1 MNETPKPHPY
11 SVDAV
16 PGYATGGGNASV
28 PEAVAQAKSP
38 MPTGNPAVAPGAA
51 TYWHPGSPG
60 PMPGQPQAAAWGA
73 PPHKAS
79 GGVSRMYTRHLR
91 SLQTV
96 RDPSVADWDSTKRR
110 QELRRANR
118 WLYLGYMGEAG
129 LAFLFMQ
136 NVLGRSSSAS
146 LEWLTPVLALAVVSA
161 IIAVSGPIGKI
172 AGAKSRTS
180 MPLAAL
186 LLTLPLTMAVLIVAA
201 RSFHAQVTNGVA
213 SDANGGLGQSAGD
226 HMGTTMVIVDTLL
239 GLMFGVVY
247 LITVMLAFYIG
258 RKFYNPALLQMIDA
272 KDVIMRDRKELMED
286 EAVLTRLIGERA
298 DTIHSIEDL
307 ERKFQTAVVETQA
320 AFAAGSDYG
329 RIRMAELLGDPK
341 ATGITKYRVKYFYT
355 PVENLNFSRDEAKE
369 HTLERAAA
377 VERAAEMNPDPDP
390 EELVL
395 DDTVLNPDPN
405 PEDLVT
411 GDGTLNPDP
420 DPELS
425 ALEKEDVPTEAE
437 TAEELAEFVQSAAP
451 AEAAQDD
458 TTSDEPHGVAAT
470 RTPPEPV
477 SKDEPVTGPAIA
489 DHLKSAQT
497 VPVTSAPTE
506 PASATSPP
514 AGHTAD
520 SDVATSPV
528 PASTTRPAAA
538 PEPPPTVPN
547 VRPTPSP
554 GASTAPPP
562 APGSRILAE
571 HLTGKIPVVPQAQA
585 AKPAES
591 QDNAPEGDRLPEG
604 DPKPQDRPSDN
615 PPARS

>member
-1 MNETPKPHPY
+1 MNEMRKSHPY
-11 SVDAV
+11 SSEAV
-16 PGYATGGGNASV
+16 PGYATGGGKASA
-28 PEAVAQAKSP
+28 PDAAAQARAP
-38 MPTGNPAVAPGAA
+38 VPTSSPAVSPGSA
-51 TYWHPGSPG
+51 TYWKQGTPDGHTEG
-60 PMPGQPQAAAWGA
+60 PPPATTWSAAPQ
-73 PPHKAS
+73 KSS
-79 GGVSRMYTRHLR
+79 GGVSGMYTRHLR

-96 RDPSVADWDSTKRR
+96 RDPSVADWDSDKRK

-136 NVLGRSSSAS
+136 NVLGRSSSAN
-146 LEWLTPVLALAVVSA
+146 LEWITPILALAVVSA

-186 LLTLPLTMAVLIVAA
+186 LLTLPLTMALLIVAA
-201 RSFHAQVTNGVA
+201 RSFHAQVTNGVS
-213 SDANGGLGQSAGD
+213 SDATGGLGQSSGD

-355 PVENLNFSRDEAKE
+355 PVENLNFAHDEAKE

-377 VERAAEMNPDPDP
+377 VEQAAEMNPDPDP

-405 PEDLVT
+405 PEDLVAD
-411 GDGTLNPDP
+411 DGTLNPDP

-425 ALEKEDVPTEAE
+425 ALEKENMPTDAG
-437 TAEELAEFVQSAAP
+437 TAEELAEFIQNAAPTEAAEDPMPDSVGQDTKPLSAEQQATPPHPPAPESASGQESGTPASSDTALVHAKPQPATTQTATPAVSAAP
-451 AEAAQDD
+451 PA
-458 TTSDEPHGVAAT
+458 
-470 RTPPEPV
+470 
-477 SKDEPVTGPAIA
+477 VTDKP
-489 DHLKSAQT
+489 
-497 VPVTSAPTE
+497 
-506 PASATSPP
+506 
-514 AGHTAD
+514 
-520 SDVATSPV
+520 
-528 PASTTRPAAA
+528 
-538 PEPPPTVPN
+538 
-547 VRPTPSP
+547 
-554 GASTAPPP
+554 APPP
-562 APGSRILAE
+562 AAATRIGGA
-571 HLTGKIPVVPQAQA
+571 HLTDKLPVVPA
-585 AKPAES
+585 ADSPQPDATTTE
-591 QDNAPEGDRLPEG
+591 QIAPEAPPTDSEAT
-604 DPKPQDRPSDN
+604 PQNPPSDT
-615 PPARS
+615 PPTRS